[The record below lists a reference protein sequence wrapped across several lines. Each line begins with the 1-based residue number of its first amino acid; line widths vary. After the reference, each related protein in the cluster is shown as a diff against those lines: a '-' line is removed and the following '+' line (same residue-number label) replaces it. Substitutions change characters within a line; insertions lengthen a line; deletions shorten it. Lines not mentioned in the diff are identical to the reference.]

1 MSTEESMRS
10 QTKAQIGEL
19 VVAEYTTLRDEI
31 VKRIEIQ
38 HQLISL
44 ALIAPGT
51 VLAIGF
57 QTSSASLML
66 VYPLL
71 GMFLSA
77 VWLSNSFAIY
87 DIAAYLRSHIQ
98 PDMGEDHSIWEQ
110 FRATIDTKHSTL
122 LHFWG
127 TRGLFMG
134 TQLLVLL
141 AGITLAKFDTAQIL
155 FLLVGAL
162 SSLLTVIVLAVP
174 QRKTHL
180 VKAPYTHLGRRGW
193 RKRRS
198 AKGLEKLTS

>member
-98 PDMGEDHSIWEQ
+98 PDMGEDHSIWRSQQSPHRDRVSCPTE
-110 FRATIDTKHSTL
+110 KNTL
-122 LHFWG
+122 G
-127 TRGLFMG
+127 
-134 TQLLVLL
+134 Q
-141 AGITLAKFDTAQIL
+141 
-155 FLLVGAL
+155 
-162 SSLLTVIVLAVP
+162 SSLYPSWSSRLAETP
-174 QRKTHL
+174 
-180 VKAPYTHLGRRGW
+180 
-193 RKRRS
+193 
-198 AKGLEKLTS
+198 